1 MRGIKEERLRELFRV
16 QYNPPR
22 DEYERGFNNCLAM
35 LLTFECKELNPWLP
49 IDENTPKDRSLL
61 LYYPGR
67 ENDDD
72 FDIPK
77 IQSIGYWSFS
87 LAIWVCDLKYCWGE
101 EKSRLAQ
108 PTHYQELPDDP
119 KE

>member
-1 MRGIKEERLRELFRV
+1 MRGISEEFLKSILAD
-16 QYNPPR
+16 NN
-22 DEYERGFNNCLAM
+22 EYKMSAPYINAQKKVLQTLINQ
-35 LLTFECKELNPWLP
+35 CKELNPWLP